1 MSNYKEKLEAVK
13 SFMANLTKE
22 PEVLAAD
29 EMPEQEPAQEAVPA
43 ANAAPAQE
51 APIQEA
57 YVTLAQFNELQEST
71 QKFMETVTEML
82 SSAMEMWN
90 QTEKNTVPQEM
101 SEQQPE
107 VKEEAVELAAEPF
120 VHDPETVVSSKPA
133 FGKVSMNKPM
143 TTSQVVNA
151 MLFGEGNDLSIFE
164 SK

>member
-13 SFMANLTKE
+13 SFMVNLTKE

-29 EMPEQEPAQEAVPA
+29 EMPEQEPA
-43 ANAAPAQE
+43 NAAPAQE
-51 APIQEA
+51 APVQEA

-120 VHDPETVVSSKPA
+120 VHDPETVVSSRPA
-133 FGKVSMNKPM
+133 FGKLIMYKPM

>member
-29 EMPEQEPAQEAVPA
+29 EMPEQEPA
-43 ANAAPAQE
+43 NAAPAQE
-51 APIQEA
+51 APVQEA

-120 VHDPETVVSSKPA
+120 VHDPETVVSSRPA

>member
-13 SFMANLTKE
+13 SFMANLMKE

-29 EMPEQEPAQEAVPA
+29 EMPEQEPTQE
-43 ANAAPAQE
+43 AAPAQE
-51 APIQEA
+51 APVQEA
-57 YVTLAQFNELQEST
+57 YVTLAQFNELQENT

-107 VKEEAVELAAEPF
+107 VKEEVVELAAEPF
-120 VHDPETVVSSKPA
+120 IHDPETVVSSKPMS
-133 FGKVSMNKPM
+133 FGRVNQNQSM
-143 TTSQVVNA
+143 TTSQVVSA
-151 MLFGEGNDLSIFE
+151 MLFGEGNDVSIFE

>member
-29 EMPEQEPAQEAVPA
+29 EMPEQEPA
-43 ANAAPAQE
+43 NAAPAQE
-51 APIQEA
+51 APVQEA